1 LNAAVSRFDPS
12 GLDLDLRATSFKGL
26 GHGKGFAPAEEYSVL
41 GDDEITPMVAERVL
55 SLSKMFLDAGVINSE
70 YTINKLGLKLISS
83 MPVEFP
89 TPPQVRTV
97 YIPSESNRIELNH
110 ARETIEKKEKELE
123 LERKIDKVLLSFIRY
138 YPYVKKNEDEVP
150 WTINVTDIDLESLE
164 TLILLYGSLDIVTQ
178 KHLRKRVNSK
188 HPMVDEFLEIF
199 TKKPKKTIAE
209 RMLELDTNTV
219 SVFKNGLQKRRF
231 EPI

>member
-12 GLDLDLRATSFKGL
+12 GLDLDLRATSFIGL

-41 GDDEITPMVAERVL
+41 GDDEFSPMVAERVL

-83 MPVEFP
+83 MSVEFP

-97 YIPSESNRIELNH
+97 YIPSESNSYELNH

-123 LERKIDKVLLSFIRY
+123 LERMIDRVLLSFIRS
-138 YPYVKKNEDEVP
+138 YPYVKINEDEVP

-178 KHLRKRVNSK
+178 KHLLKRVNSK

-199 TKKPKKTIAE
+199 TKKPKKTKAE
-209 RMLELDTNTV
+209 RMLEVDTNTV
-219 SVFKNGLQKRRF
+219 SVFKSGLQKHRF